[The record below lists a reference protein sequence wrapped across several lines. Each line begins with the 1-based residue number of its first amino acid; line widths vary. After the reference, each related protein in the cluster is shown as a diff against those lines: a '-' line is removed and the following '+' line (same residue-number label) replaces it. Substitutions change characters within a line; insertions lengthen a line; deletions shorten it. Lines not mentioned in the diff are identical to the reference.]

1 MRDNSPLPRAS
12 SRYAQVGGVRV
23 LGHSGQP
30 VADVLRYSTT
40 AHALSLGHSLAD
52 LGAHAAAGGEAAV
65 AEETGGAAAA
75 QADGARAAPPVPTEI
90 DALVNTLAWRHLA
103 PTAPDTLTCYPFYDV
118 DPFVIDDAH
127 VPHLMFSGGSRAF
140 HSCWVPGAEAGAE
153 AAAAGGVRV
162 VTVPTFW
169 SSHTA
174 VLVNLRS
181 PMLDAEA
188 IVFSFG
194 PRRPEKAASPAGGP
208 QLPPGLLV

>member
-1 MRDNSPLPRAS
+1 M
-12 SRYAQVGGVRV
+12 GGVRV

-30 VADVLRYSTT
+30 VADVLRYSAT
-40 AHALSLGHSLAD
+40 AHALSLGRSLAD
-52 LGAHAAAGGEAAV
+52 FGTHTEAAV
-65 AEETGGAAAA
+65 AAEAGGAAAA
-75 QADGARAAPPVPTEI
+75 PAGGARAAPPAPTEL

-140 HSCWVPGAEAGAE
+140 DSCWVPGAEAGAG
-153 AAAAGGVRV
+153 ADAGGVRV
-162 VTVPTFW
+162 VAVPTFW

-174 VLVNLRS
+174 VLVNLRA
-181 PMLDAEA
+181 PTLDAEA

-194 PRRPEKAASPAGGP
+194 PRRPEKAVTPAGGP